1 MVGLGLGV
9 LAGWVGLGGVGGG
22 GAEGAICCDVLILL
36 LLRAGISEVA
46 SSVSS
51 MLFSTS
57 QILSSWLMGLCLHV
71 SG

>member
-9 LAGWVGLGGVGGG
+9 LAGWVGVGVSGG

>member
-9 LAGWVGLGGVGGG
+9 LAGWVGVGGGG

-57 QILSSWLMGLCLHV
+57 QILSSWLMGLFLHV